1 MTNLK
6 TNALDVPAVA
16 RIRSERGAALIEM
29 AMTLPLLLLITMGA
43 VEFGRAYQHWQV
55 LTNAAR
61 EGARMAVLPGVTDAT
76 VKTRVTTYMTS
87 GQLSAPAAATITVT
101 RNTAIG
107 AGTASTVVV
116 DYPFTFIML
125 QPVAQLVAGGS
136 PVGAPLTMRAS
147 AMMRNEQ

>member
-1 MTNLK
+1 MK
-6 TNALDVPAVA
+6 R
-16 RIRSERGAALIEM
+16 RIRGERGAALIEM
-29 AMTLPLLLLITMGA
+29 ALTLPLLLLVTMGA

-61 EGARMAVLPGVTDAT
+61 EGARIAVLPGVNDDA
-76 VKTRVTTYMTS
+76 VKARVTTYMTA
-87 GQLSAPAAATITVT
+87 GRLTTPAAATITVT
-101 RNTAIG
+101 RNTALG

-125 QPVAQLVAGGS
+125 QPVAQLVAGG
-136 PVGAPLTMRAS
+136 PAVGAPLTMSAS

>member
-1 MTNLK
+1 MSSSSTVVSGFSR
-6 TNALDVPAVA
+6 T
-16 RIRSERGAALIEM
+16 RSERGAALIEM
-29 AMTLPLLLLITMGA
+29 ALTLPLLLLVTMGA
-43 VEFGRAYQHWQV
+43 VEFGRAYQYWQV

-61 EGARMAVLPGVTDAT
+61 EGARIAVLPGVNDDA
-76 VKTRVTTYMTS
+76 VKDRVTTYMTA
-87 GQLSAPAAATITVT
+87 GRLNTPDAATITVT
-101 RNTAIG
+101 RNTALG

-136 PVGAPLTMRAS
+136 AVGEPLTMSAS

>member
-1 MTNLK
+1 MK
-6 TNALDVPAVA
+6 RILD
-16 RIRSERGAALIEM
+16 ERGAALIEM
-29 AMTLPLLLLITMGA
+29 AVTLPLLLLVTMGA

-61 EGARMAVLPGVTDAT
+61 EGARMAVLPGVTDAA
-76 VKTRVTTYMTS
+76 VKSRVTTYMTS
-87 GQLSAPAAATITVT
+87 GRLTAPNAATITVT
-101 RNTAIG
+101 RNTALG

-116 DYPFTFIML
+116 NYPFTFIML

-136 PVGAPLTMRAS
+136 AVGAPLTMSAS